1 MTPTPHRGPP
11 YYTLEPTQN
20 IVNSREN
27 TPTHPQRSR
36 YTTPR
41 MTRPA
46 QNQRRLSKSA
56 EFSPGWLWIS
66 AKRRRCWAFPA
77 ISSMSTSATS
87 CAGCGWAGGSLWL
100 WLSWSAGLTAVLR
113 WRSTMRHDTR
123 AYRLAERVTRGK
135 PLQAQGCTPA
145 APQWF
150 GLRLPG
156 LGLPAGT
163 PRERP
168 RREACEF
175 KRRCLKAC
183 YRDRPLPGVGIGLR
197 FSERDFSH
205 FFAERLKNGPSF

>member
-1 MTPTPHRGPP
+1 
-11 YYTLEPTQN
+11 

-56 EFSPGWLWIS
+56 EVSPRWLWIS
-66 AKRRRCWAFPA
+66 AKRRRCWAVAPVF
-77 ISSMSTSATS
+77 SMRTITHAV
-87 CAGCGWAGGSLWL
+87 AGWRLAGGKLVAGAGGSLWL

-123 AYRLAERVTRGK
+123 AYRLAEPVTRGK

-175 KRRCLKAC
+175 
-183 YRDRPLPGVGIGLR
+183 
-197 FSERDFSH
+197 
-205 FFAERLKNGPSF
+205 